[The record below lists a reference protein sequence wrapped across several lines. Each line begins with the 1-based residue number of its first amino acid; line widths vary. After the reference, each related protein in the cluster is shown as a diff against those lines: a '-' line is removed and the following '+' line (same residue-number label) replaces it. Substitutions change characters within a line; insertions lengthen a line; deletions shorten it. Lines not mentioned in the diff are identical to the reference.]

1 MLWGGIILFVLLI
14 ALPFVDRNPRRHWRQ
29 RPLAIGIGALVS
41 AAIITLTVLEAITTP
56 AQHLG

>member
-1 MLWGGIILFVLLI
+1 MWSQLLI
-14 ALPFVDRNPRRHWRQ
+14 ALPFVDRNPRCYWRQ